1 MRKRRLSVLALVP
14 ALVLFAVQAAFCLE
28 PQDKKALDLM
38 DFAVK
43 QTVKETGVQVIGVGS
58 WTSEKKYKGP
68 LTGGT
73 SDHDMRVVLTGET
86 NNTVQTKKWKPAA
99 RQSA

>member
-14 ALVLFAVQAAFCLE
+14 ALVLFFAVQAAFCLD

-68 LTGGT
+68 LAGGPRT
-73 SDHDMRVVLTGET
+73 TT
-86 NNTVQTKKWKPAA
+86 
-99 RQSA
+99 